1 MKFNEPTAAK
11 ILQEYQEGKTI
22 SDITK
27 EFGLD
32 YHSVRYFVLHQNPTK
47 KETNRPS
54 TRVKLRFNLEPVEGE
69 FKYPSDK
76 RKEIYA
82 KFNLILI
89 DSNEHQGAEEDV
101 VYGYQ
106 TWLYKMLKANPWLQE
121 IQENEKN

>member
-1 MKFNEPTAAK
+1 MKFNESTAAK

-47 KETNRPS
+47 KETGHLS
-54 TRVKLRFNLEPVEGE
+54 TRVKLRFNLEPTEGG

-82 KFNLILI
+82 KFNLALI